1 MNFKFV
7 KDKAK
12 MCTLFKSI
20 KILKVKDIFELEIA
34 KFMYSYYHSMLLENF
49 DNYFKYASK
58 HHDYKTRSITAD
70 NFYLERAKTRNG
82 QRSCSY
88 IGVKIWNNI
97 SPTFKQLPKYSFSKQ
112 IKLSMLSNYWSTCSL
127 DKLEV
132 SPSVL
137 FSYANCYLFG

>member
-12 MCTLFKSI
+12 MCILFKSM

-34 KFMYSYYHSMLLENF
+34 KFMYSYYHSKLSENF

-58 HHDYKTRSITAD
+58 LYDYKTRSITAD
-70 NFYLERAKTRNG
+70 NFYLERAKTQDR
-82 QRSCSY
+82 QQSCSY

-97 SPTFKQLPKYSFSKQ
+97 LLTFKQLPKCTFSKQ
-112 IKLSMLSNYWSTCSL
+112 IKSSMLSNYRSTYSL
-127 DKLEV
+127 DKLKV
-132 SPSVL
+132 SLSVL
-137 FSYANCYLFG
+137 FSYANCYF

>member
-1 MNFKFV
+1 MSNFFGKDSSAAKQYHRIMNFKFE
-7 KDKAK
+7 KNKAK
-12 MCTLFKSI
+12 MCILFKSM

-34 KFMYSYYHSMLLENF
+34 KFMYSYYHSKLPENF

-58 HHDYKTRSITAD
+58 LHDYNTRSITAD

-88 IGVKIWNNI
+88 IGVKIWNKI

-112 IKLSMLSNYWSTCSL
+112 IKLSMLS
-127 DKLEV
+127 
-132 SPSVL
+132 
-137 FSYANCYLFG
+137 SY